1 MTKKLDL
8 RMEITEPYIADGVRY
23 LMTTKY
29 DNVRGSMGVLV
40 RQALTQFI
48 KRELPTG
55 VPAAYLEFESI
66 PIEED

>member
-23 LMTTKY
+23 LMASRY

-48 KRELPTG
+48 KKELPDG
-55 VPAAYLEFESI
+55 MPESKSI
-66 PIEED
+66 QIEEN